1 MKILIYHQYF
11 ISRDGAGGTR
21 TYENGKAL
29 IEAGHSVTVVCGSGH
44 SGLVS
49 DYKNGVRSGSVD
61 GIQVIQFDT
70 KYSNYQSMPRRAL
83 SFLSFILRSSHLIF
97 TLDYDLIF
105 ATSTP
110 LTIGI
115 PGILA
120 KILRRKCFVFEVR
133 DLWPELPKAMGI
145 ITNPIALGG
154 LSMLEYLIYHSADRM
169 IGLSG
174 GMVEG
179 IVRRGIS
186 GDKVALLPN
195 GCDLRLFDTSGVVL
209 KENLFDAD
217 DFVVIFAGAHGIANG
232 LHNIINTAAYL
243 QDLGEIQ
250 IKFLFIGHGNCKQ
263 GLIAD
268 VESKDLKNC
277 TFLPPMPK
285 HEVGNYF
292 MIADVG
298 LQALKNI
305 PEFYNGTSPN
315 KLYDY
320 MAAGLPIIINYPG
333 EAAQVI
339 TTNNLGIA
347 VSPDNP
353 AALGDALILLKNNPS
368 MVIEM
373 GLASRRVAVE
383 KFDRKKISQSWVS
396 WVTEGVVDE

>member
-1 MKILIYHQYF
+1 
-11 ISRDGAGGTR
+11 
-21 TYENGKAL
+21 
-29 IEAGHSVTVVCGSGH
+29 
-44 SGLVS
+44 
-49 DYKNGVRSGSVD
+49 
-61 GIQVIQFDT
+61 
-70 KYSNYQSMPRRAL
+70 
-83 SFLSFILRSSHLIF
+83 
-97 TLDYDLIF
+97 
-105 ATSTP
+105 
-110 LTIGI
+110 
-115 PGILA
+115 
-120 KILRRKCFVFEVR
+120 
-133 DLWPELPKAMGI
+133 
-145 ITNPIALGG
+145 
-154 LSMLEYLIYHSADRM
+154 M

-179 IVRRGIS
+179 IVRRGIT

-268 VESKDLKNC
+268 VESKDLKNY

-315 KLYDY
+315 KFYDY
-320 MAAGLPIIINYPG
+320 MAARLPIIINYRG

-347 VSPDNP
+347 VSPDNA

-383 KFDRKKISQSWVS
+383 KFDRKRISQSWVS